1 MQISVESQEPTDYFD
16 LLSMFGCF
24 SFNSRGL
31 PHLSSNGS
39 SSVLPKS
46 LYFDGFGV
54 LGISRSVYIN
64 SVQRALSVFD
74 RFVRTVSTE
83 QIPFGLASVRVGFG
97 ENGPG
102 EDGKMLL

>member
-1 MQISVESQEPTDYFD
+1 MQISVESQEPTNYFD

-39 SSVLPKS
+39 SSILPKS
-46 LYFDGFGV
+46 LYFDGFGA

-64 SVQRALSVFD
+64 SAQRALSVFN
-74 RFVRTVSTE
+74 RFVRTVSRFRLGS
-83 QIPFGLASVRVGFG
+83 PLLGLGLGRM
-97 ENGPG
+97 
-102 EDGKMLL
+102 DRGKMEKCCFGG